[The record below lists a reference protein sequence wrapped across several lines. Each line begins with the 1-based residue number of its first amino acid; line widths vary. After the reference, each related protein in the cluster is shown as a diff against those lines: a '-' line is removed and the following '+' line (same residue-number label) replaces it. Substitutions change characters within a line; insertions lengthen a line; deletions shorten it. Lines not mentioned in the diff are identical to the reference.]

1 MTIIWLVVSK
11 GRTISLEDFCEF
23 YGIECVAD
31 EKAETTSIILPD
43 ETIVLTWGRKYAE
56 CRETGKRIKLSMPV
70 VHRTCNNRYYRCS
83 APGPYTYVSVSFL
96 QKAGLLISRSPDSFC
111 SL

>member
-1 MTIIWLVVSK
+1 MVLR

-31 EKAETTSIILPD
+31 EEEGVTSIILPD
-43 ETIVLTWGRKYAE
+43 ETIVLTWGKKYAE

-83 APGPYTYVSVSFL
+83 DPGPYTYVSVSFL
-96 QKAGLLISRSPDSFC
+96 QKADLLTLQNPDSFC